1 MFAGSE
7 NYYGRHTKKG
17 FMRLFVHKK
26 AYRAVLKTDSCTTTK
41 QKINAA
47 KPDATVLQKKLGT
60 HSH

>member
-26 AYRAVLKTDSCTTTK
+26 AYRAVLKTDSWTTTK

-47 KPDATVLQKKLGT
+47 KPDATVLRK
-60 HSH
+60 